1 MRTLL
6 GTGWRLVLFL
16 VLLAAVV
23 ALPLISIQQSRC
35 PGEGVS
41 YSIVA
46 PWDDP
51 PAECRDHKT
60 GLKLIL
66 EEIGID

>member
-6 GTGWRLVLFL
+6 GTGIRLVLVV

-23 ALPLISIQQSRC
+23 ALPLIFIQQSRC

-41 YSIVA
+41 YAIVP

-51 PAECRDHKT
+51 PAECRDHKS

-66 EEIGID
+66 EEIGLD